1 MPAGQPAKR
10 AGEQTGPAARGRGR
24 PRAGDRT
31 GDTRQQLVDAARRR
45 FAAEGFDRASV
56 RAIAADAGVDA
67 SLIRHYFGDKAG
79 LLVATMQLPVNPA
92 EILRSIIAAG
102 PDGLGVRLITGF
114 LTAWDPHREVLASLV
129 RTTFTGAEAV
139 PPALQVVQG
148 VVVSSLREVLT
159 GPDAPLRADLI
170 ASQIIGLAMLRYVR
184 PLEPLGSAP
193 PARVV
198 GWYGPAV
205 QRLVDAGPA

>member
-10 AGEQTGPAARGRGR
+10 ARGRGR
-24 PRAGDRT
+24 PRAGD
-31 GDTRQQLVDAARRR
+31 GAENTRQLLVEAARRR

-102 PDGLGVRLITGF
+102 PDGLGPRLIEGF

-129 RTTFTGAEAV
+129 RTTFTDAEAV
-139 PPALQVVQG
+139 PPALQVVQS
-148 VVVSSLREVLT
+148 VVLTSLREVLT
-159 GPDAPLRADLI
+159 GRDVPLRANLI
-170 ASQIIGLAMLRYVR
+170 ACQILGLAMLRYVR
-184 PLEPLGSAP
+184 PLEPLGSAS
-193 PARVV
+193 PAQVIE
-198 GWYGPAV
+198 WYGPAM
-205 QRLVDAGPA
+205 QQLVSPGPGSPG